1 MKGHKLSF
9 IRGGG
14 SSVSDHWSLMIV
26 VTTVVPSL
34 HGAMFA
40 LGGHLTKDLGL
51 LPLAPPPVMAGA
63 TGPMEGT

>member
-1 MKGHKLSF
+1 
-9 IRGGG
+9 
-14 SSVSDHWSLMIV
+14 MIV